1 MVVFPTIPKYA
12 VNSPRR
18 RLYDERKPLEPLY
31 STVPIS
37 KTGST
42 YASEDTEDAE
52 RRIHAPPGQV
62 QMFEHCVYSM
72 TDRT

>member
-1 MVVFPTIPKYA
+1 MVVFPVMPKYT
-12 VNSPRR
+12 VNLPQR

-31 STVPIS
+31 SAVPIS

-42 YASEDTEDAE
+42 YASEDAEDVE

-62 QMFEHCVYSM
+62 RMFEHYVYSM